1 MVSEGRTYA
10 HWLVI
15 GSVQLPTHRL
25 TTQLPYAICKFKVV
39 VENRTNGFSIFK
51 RSLSKL
57 LSISLCLASC

>member
-10 HWLVI
+10 HWLLI

-39 VENRTNGFSIFK
+39 VENRNQWIFNIQK
-51 RSLSKL
+51 KFE
-57 LSISLCLASC
+57 